1 MLARSVARH
10 PELALA
16 ARLRIHTVG
25 LLLVPL
31 AAITV
36 AWVQPVDF
44 DYWWHVE
51 TGEYIVRS
59 QTIPRSDIFS
69 FTSAGEPWVDHEWL
83 SQVLM
88 FAIDS
93 TAGYAALFLA
103 MFGLGVL
110 AWALTYKLLREHA
123 VGPMQALML
132 SAVPASFGAMYWRAR
147 PSMFTVFFCAY
158 LLVEL
163 SRARDQRR
171 SLWHLPVLM
180 ALWTNLHGGYVL
192 GLLLMGA
199 FALSQFADRRH
210 VPGATPWRHA
220 AAVLAVSFAATA
232 VNPYTYQMWLYPL
245 SYFHG
250 DNASLRLIDEW
261 RSPDFHQLR
270 NAPLALALLS
280 AMAVGASAR
289 RFDVWRSLLIV
300 MFGALVLQ
308 SMRHQPLFALV
319 WAVVVGL
326 TLAER
331 HAWLRSNSRRPGE
344 PFALNWGIFLGGIAA
359 LATVIAIA
367 PQGVHVREP
376 ATGGSYQYPVQSAA
390 YVAALDDRVHV
401 FNDYAWGG
409 YLIREWYPAHQ
420 VFIDGRA
427 DVHGALVGRYVEA
440 EAGSGWEGLFAEYDI
455 DLALI
460 RPGGVL
466 AAELRDAGWK
476 SLVRTPSETLLAS
489 PGYAAAHP

>member
-1 MLARSVARH
+1 MLARSSARH

-36 AWVQPVDF
+36 GWVQPVDF

-59 QTIPRSDIFS
+59 HSVPRSDMFS

-88 FAIDS
+88 YGIDS
-93 TAGYAALFLA
+93 SLGYAALFAA
-103 MFGLGVL
+103 MFGMGL
-110 AWALTYKLLREHA
+110 AALALTYKLLREQS

-132 SAVPASFGAMYWRAR
+132 CVVPAVFGAINWPAR
-147 PSMFTVFFCAY
+147 PSMFTVFFCVY

-163 SRARDQRR
+163 CRARDQRR

-192 GLLLMGA
+192 GLALLGA
-199 FALSQFADRRH
+199 FALSQFADRRGD
-210 VPGATPWRHA
+210 PKATPWRHA

-250 DNASLRLIDEW
+250 DNASLQLIDEW
-261 RSPDFHQLR
+261 QSPDFHQAR
-270 NAPLALALLS
+270 NALLALALLS
-280 AMAVGASAR
+280 TMAIGVSPR
-289 RFDVWRSLLIV
+289 RFDVWRSLVIV

-319 WAVVVGL
+319 WAVLMGL

-331 HAWLRSNSRRPGE
+331 HAWFRSNSRRPSE
-344 PFALNWGIFLGGIAA
+344 PFALNWGILLGGIAA

-367 PQGVHVREP
+367 PQGLHVREP
-376 ATGGSYQYPVQSAA
+376 ATSGAYQYPVQSAA

-401 FNDYAWGG
+401 FNEYAWGG
-409 YLIREWYPAHQ
+409 YLIRQWYPAHQ

-427 DVHGALVGRYVEA
+427 DVHGALVGRYA
-440 EAGSGWEGLFAEYDI
+440 DAQAGNGWEALFAEYDV

-466 AAELRDAGWK
+466 DAKLRDAGWK
-476 SLVRTPSETLLAS
+476 SLIRTPSETLLAS
-489 PGYAAAHP
+489 PGYAAANP